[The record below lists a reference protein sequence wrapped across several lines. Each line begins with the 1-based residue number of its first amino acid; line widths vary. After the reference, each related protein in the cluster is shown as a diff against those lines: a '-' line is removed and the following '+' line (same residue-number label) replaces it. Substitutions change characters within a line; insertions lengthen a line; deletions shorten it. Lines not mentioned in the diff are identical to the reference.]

1 MINVEPF
8 KAKLVGDPETRETK
22 RGPVCNMRVR
32 QIDPGRP
39 SVFIDVAAFSDN
51 PEFGPDLVEKC
62 KALAKGAV
70 VTISG
75 GLIYNEWE
83 SQPKGR
89 GKAQK
94 RSKHSVIAEAVVPAL
109 AE

>member
-8 KAKLVGDPETRETK
+8 KAKLVGDPETRETE

-32 QIDPGRP
+32 QIDPGKP
-39 SVFIDVAAFSDN
+39 SVFIDVAAFG
-51 PEFGPDLVEKC
+51 EELAGKC
-62 KALAKGAV
+62 KALAKGAI
-70 VTISG
+70 VTVSG

-83 SQPKGR
+83 SKPKGR
-89 GKAQK
+89 GKPQK

-109 AE
+109 AD

>member
-8 KAKLVGDPETRETK
+8 QAKLVGDPETRDTK

-32 QIDPGRP
+32 QIDPGKS
-39 SVFIDVAAFSDN
+39 SVFIDIAAFG
-51 PEFGPDLVEKC
+51 EELAAQC
-62 KALAKGAV
+62 KALAKGAE

-83 SQPKGR
+83 RTPKGR
-89 GKAQK
+89 KTPQK
-94 RSKHSVIAEAVVPAL
+94 YSKHVVKAETVAVA
-109 AE
+109 AAA

>member
-22 RGPVCNMRVR
+22 RGPVTNMRVR
-32 QIDPGRP
+32 QIDPGKP
-39 SVFIDVAAFSDN
+39 SVFIDVAAFG
-51 PEFGPDLVEKC
+51 EELAEKC
-62 KALAKGAV
+62 KALVKGAV
-70 VTISG
+70 VTVSG

-83 SQPKGR
+83 STPKGR
-89 GKAQK
+89 SKPQK
-94 RSKHSVIAEAVVPAL
+94 YSKHSVIADAVVVAA

>member
-32 QIDPGRP
+32 QIDPGKP
-39 SVFIDVAAFSDN
+39 SVFIDVAAFG
-51 PEFGPDLVEKC
+51 EDLAEEC

-70 VTISG
+70 ITVSG

-83 SQPKGR
+83 SKPNGKG
-89 GKAQK
+89 KPQK
-94 RSKHSVIAEAVVPAL
+94 RSKHSMIAEAVIPAL

>member
-8 KAKLVGDPETRETK
+8 KAKLVSDPESRETK

-32 QIDPGRP
+32 QVDPGKP
-39 SVFIDVAAFSDN
+39 SVFIDIAV
-51 PEFGPDLVEKC
+51 FGEELAKKC
-62 KALAKGAV
+62 AELAKGALIEV
-70 VTISG
+70 G
-75 GLIYNEWE
+75 GAGLIYNQWE
-83 SQPKGR
+83 SKSSGK

-94 RSKHSVIAEAVVPAL
+94 RSKHSLIAESVAL

>member
-22 RGPVCNMRVR
+22 RGPVTNMRVR
-32 QIDPGRP
+32 QIDPGKP
-39 SVFIDVAAFSDN
+39 SVFIDVAAFGE
-51 PEFGPDLVEKC
+51 EFAEKC

-70 VTISG
+70 VTVSG
-75 GLIYNEWE
+75 GLIYNQWE
-83 SQPKGR
+83 SKPKGS
-89 GKAQK
+89 GKPQR
-94 RSKHSVIAEAVVPAL
+94 RSKHSVIAEAVVPAP

>member
-32 QIDPGRP
+32 QIDPGKP
-39 SVFIDVAAFSDN
+39 SVFIDVAV
-51 PEFGPDLVEKC
+51 FGEELAGKC
-62 KALAKGAV
+62 KALAKDAV
-70 VTISG
+70 VTVSG

-83 SQPKGR
+83 SKPKGK
-89 GKAQK
+89 GKPQK
-94 RSKHSVIAEAVVPAL
+94 RSKHAVIAETIVPAL
-109 AE
+109 AD

>member
-32 QIDPGRP
+32 QIDPGKP
-39 SVFIDVAAFSDN
+39 SVFIDVAAFG
-51 PEFGPDLVEKC
+51 EDLAGKC
-62 KALAKGAV
+62 MALAKDAV
-70 VTISG
+70 VTVSG

-83 SQPKGR
+83 SKPKGK
-89 GKAQK
+89 GKPEK
-94 RSKHSVIAEAVVPAL
+94 RSKHSVIAEAVIPAL

>member
-32 QIDPGRP
+32 QIDPGKP
-39 SVFIDVAAFSDN
+39 SVFIDVAAFG
-51 PEFGPDLVEKC
+51 EDLAEEC

-70 VTISG
+70 VIVSG

-83 SQPKGR
+83 SKPKGR
-89 GKAQK
+89 SKPQK
-94 RSKHSVIAEAVVPAL
+94 CSKHSVIADAVAVAL
-109 AE
+109 VE

>member
-22 RGPVCNMRVR
+22 NGTVCNMRVR
-32 QIDPGRP
+32 QVDPGRS

-51 PEFGPDLVEKC
+51 PVFGEGMIEKC
-62 KALAKGAV
+62 QALTKGAV
-70 VTISG
+70 ITVAG
-75 GLIYNEWE
+75 GLIYSQWE
-83 SQPKGR
+83 SKPKGNA
-89 GKAQK
+89 KPQK
-94 RSKHSVIAEAVVPAL
+94 RSKHSVIADAVVV

>member
-32 QIDPGRP
+32 QIDPGKP
-39 SVFIDVAAFSDN
+39 SVFIDVAAFG
-51 PEFGPDLVEKC
+51 EELAEKC

-70 VTISG
+70 VTVSG

-83 SQPKGR
+83 SKPEGR
-89 GKAQK
+89 GKPQK
-94 RSKHSVIAEAVVPAL
+94 HSKHAVIAESVAVAA

>member
-8 KAKLVGDPETRETK
+8 KAKLVGDPETRDTK

-32 QIDPGRP
+32 QIDPGKP
-39 SVFIDVAAFSDN
+39 SVFIDVAAFG
-51 PEFGPDLVEKC
+51 EELAEKC

-70 VTISG
+70 VTVSG

-83 SQPKGR
+83 SKPSGR

>member
-8 KAKLVGDPETRETK
+8 KAKLVGSPETRDTK
-22 RGPVCNMRVR
+22 LGPVCNMRVR
-32 QIDPGRP
+32 QIDPGKP
-39 SVFIDVAAFSDN
+39 SVFIDVAAFG
-51 PEFGPDLVEKC
+51 EELAATC
-62 KALAKGAV
+62 KALSKGAV
-70 VTISG
+70 LIVSG

-83 SQPKGR
+83 SKPKGR
-89 GKAQK
+89 GKPQK

>member
-8 KAKLVGDPETRETK
+8 KAKLVVDPETRETK

-32 QIDPGRP
+32 QIDPGKS
-39 SVFIDVAAFSDN
+39 SVFIDVAAFS
-51 PEFGPDLVEKC
+51 EELYQRCRDLT
-62 KALAKGAV
+62 KGAV

-83 SQPKGR
+83 SKPKG
-89 GKAQK
+89 KAKPQK
-94 RSKHSVIAEAVVPAL
+94 RSKHSVIAEAVTVMPA
-109 AE
+109 E

>member
-32 QIDPGRP
+32 QIDPGKP
-39 SVFIDVAAFSDN
+39 SVFIDVAAFG
-51 PEFGPDLVEKC
+51 EDLAEKC

-70 VTISG
+70 VTVSG
-75 GLIYNEWE
+75 GLIYNQWE
-83 SQPKGR
+83 SQPKGK
-89 GKAQK
+89 GKPQK
-94 RSKHSVIAEAVVPAL
+94 RSKHSVIAESVAVVQTA
-109 AE
+109 

>member
-8 KAKLVGDPETRETK
+8 KAKLVGDPEMRDTK

-32 QIDPGRP
+32 QVDPGKP
-39 SVFIDVAAFSDN
+39 SVFIDVAAFG
-51 PEFGPDLVEKC
+51 EDLAEKC

-70 VTISG
+70 VTVSG
-75 GLIYNEWE
+75 GLIYNQWE
-83 SQPKGR
+83 TPAKGK
-89 GKAQK
+89 GKGQK
-94 RSKHSVIAEAVVPAL
+94 RSKHSLIAEAVAI

>member
-8 KAKLVGDPETRETK
+8 KAKLVGDPETRDTK

-32 QIDPGRP
+32 QIDPGKP
-39 SVFIDVAAFSDN
+39 SVFIDVAV
-51 PEFGPDLVEKC
+51 FGEDLAAKC
-62 KALAKGAV
+62 KALLAKGAV
-70 VTISG
+70 VTVSG

-83 SQPKGR
+83 SKPKGK

-94 RSKHSVIAEAVVPAL
+94 RSKHSVIAEAVIPAL